1 MREIEG
7 RDAALPCPYRRSI
20 CIEALEQWYRKIDR
34 DFNLG
39 REPIAPKF
47 THKEGGDRRKKICN
61 VDRKN
66 KF

>member
-7 RDAALPCPYRRSI
+7 RDAALPCPSKRSI
-20 CIEALEQWYRKIDR
+20 CIEALEQWDRKIDR

-47 THKEGGDRRKKICN
+47 THKEGGDRRK
-61 VDRKN
+61 
-66 KF
+66 